1 MAAAGAGR
9 ARPVEERRLPA
20 LWLCGLGLLLQA
32 VCLVGRAHGLVE
44 GLYCGQLSCYDVLG
58 VEQTSKSDIARA
70 YRQLA
75 RRYHPDRYKPP
86 DTPAHGH
93 PLELFMSVYTMVPFY
108 KDDETRKDYDYMLDH
123 PEEFYRHYYHYYKRR
138 LAPKVDVRIV
148 ILVTVS
154 AISLFQYYS
163 WWSSYNE
170 AIHYLTTVPKYRI
183 QATEIAKQQ
192 GLLNRAK
199 EKGKNRRSKDEI
211 KEEEEEII
219 RDIIKNNIDIKGGYQ
234 KPRLFDILIFQIVL
248 APYYL
253 CSYVIWYCTWIYRFS
268 IKGEEYGEEEKLYII
283 RKNMSMSRGQF
294 DSLEDQQKE
303 TFLERKLWLKENFEV
318 YKQEQEEELKKKVA
332 LDPRWK
338 RYRRWMKTEGPG
350 RLTFIDD

>member
-44 GLYCGQLSCYDVLG
+44 GLYCGQLSCYD
-58 VEQTSKSDIARA
+58 SDIARA

-75 RRYHPDRYKPP
+75 RRYHPD
-86 DTPAHGH
+86 
-93 PLELFMSVYTMVPFY
+93 PLCQFIQWCLFIKKIVSL